1 MAARGQDGM
10 PVRGYQVS
18 RADVRHL
25 LDRLRKM
32 PLKDRASVPGLS
44 PDRADII
51 VAGLAIVDRV
61 MDRFEVNSVQIHNRG
76 VRDGLVLSMVEQS
89 LGTGNDKPRDRN
101 AALERLAASCGCEMD
116 HSRHVAKLAGQ
127 IFAQLAPH
135 CHLHA
140 GRPAAAGGG
149 RQAAGRRLPDQL
161 RSAPQAQLPPDPA
174 QPPGRFPAER
184 TGNHRQR
191 RPLSSRRC
199 PQAQAR
205 QLPPAFD
212 ARSKPRAADGGHS
225 ARGRRA
231 GSQQHP
237 AGDRRHR
244 RVRPPAQHHAQAHLA
259 SSFPKSTSGAPA
271 SGVSSSR
278 RCSTPGSRS
287 NGTNRAAAKRRPTNQ
302 AATAARRSRPPRH
315 HEKSA
320 RARAGAHVGPGP
332 KESSGATAL
341 SPHRGRSRFSSTKKR
356 VASARRL
363 VEPRAAG

>member
-1 MAARGQDGM
+1 
-10 PVRGYQVS
+10 
-18 RADVRHL
+18 
-25 LDRLRKM
+25 M
-32 PLKDRASVPGLS
+32 PLKERASVPGLS

-61 MDRFEVNSVQIHNRG
+61 MDRFEVNSVQVHNRG

-89 LGTGNDKPRDRN
+89 LGTGNEKPRDRN

-140 GRPAAAGGG
+140 EDQPLLEAAAKLQDVGYLINYDQHHKHSYHLILHSRLEGFQPNELEIIANVARYHRGAAPKRKHANFRQLSLRDQNRVRQMAAILRVAGGLD
-149 RQAAGRRLPDQL
+149 RSNTQQVTDVIVEFGRRHNISLKLISEQ
-161 RSAPQAQLPPDPA
+161 
-174 QPPGRFPAER
+174 FPEV
-184 TGNHRQR
+184 
-191 RPLSSRRC
+191 
-199 PQAQAR
+199 
-205 QLPPAFD
+205 D
-212 ARSKPRAADGGHS
+212 IW
-225 ARGRRA
+225 
-231 GSQQHP
+231 
-237 AGDRRHR
+237 
-244 RVRPPAQHHAQAHLA
+244 
-259 SSFPKSTSGAPA
+259 GAA

-278 RCSTPGSRS
+278 RCLTPGCRS
-287 NGTNRAAAKRRPTNQ
+287 NGTSRAAAKRRPTQ
-302 AATAARRSRPPRH
+302 AATAVRRSRPPRH

-363 VEPRAAG
+363 VEPCAAG